1 MTVRISVRIP
11 DELHHELDQLV
22 QAGVHHTR
30 AEAIRAAITAYVT
43 SERRRAVDEA
53 IVEGYRRIPPTEHEE
68 AWVTE
73 STREMLTEEQW

>member
-1 MTVRISVRIP
+1 MTVQIALRIP
-11 DELHHELDQLV
+11 DELNHELQRLV
-22 QAGVHHTR
+22 DEGRSLNRT
-30 AEAIRAAITAYVT
+30 EAIRAAITAYVA